1 MVLYSDGEFVEE
13 SCIGAKLGDYPIII
27 DDIKRYAYVISGKDV
42 LIFETTK
49 GKRVKI
55 LHHDALVKG
64 LTLTHHKLN
73 SFLETGERVA
83 WNLSDY
89 SIENIHQFPV
99 NNIGWIYKL
108 ESNTIILEVN
118 KKGEHNLYLIEGD
131 NEDELQKLVTLPSTI
146 SNPDSIAVSNEY
158 AVYTI
163 KNQLFLV
170 PYEDSKISPSSIDI
184 TLIFG
189 DALNSERLKF
199 SKVKIVSDCLF
210 AAHTIGR
217 IYVWRNL
224 STIGLQKSNKHFFHA
239 ADNDICFD
247 VSEGCN
253 VYIGTSH
260 CALARWNLINDGGGR
275 WQSKEMISNFESPV
289 HNVSLSL
296 SSRICCVVLEDNSII
311 FVKTD
316 SMTILCKGKTLL
328 QSSYYPINKIQ
339 VDPLNPD
346 LIISDTRHGSIQWM
360 NLVKWQTIK
369 TADIVMEN
377 ASARKNYC
385 SDFETVRSYVYLFI
399 ATPAFIV
406 TCEKRTCDLKEVYVK
421 FWRRKTKG
429 NNNLLLELEDIICV
443 NEDITHLTGDLED
456 MPSTTTL
463 ESKGLGYQ
471 EAHCDAEFLTV
482 DKKGFINV
490 WKGDLHRFGK
500 WRQDVQ
506 RNGQWQKTKVID
518 ISSIR
523 KKLFVSIHKSDNQS
537 TNFLLWSTEDMNI
550 LHINNTI
557 SDLTTVRWA
566 PKEHQEM
573 LLVGSNN
580 YIGCFNVESFSYN
593 WLIKH
598 SGLSLYSDPFYAFV
612 YNENEVTF
620 FDVMKGNELKSVS
633 FTSSQFEVVTTT
645 HNNATCLTGLS
656 NDGFTLLKN
665 SNIVETN
672 EEDARIEAPKTAF
685 SKLIEINRKHTKEG
699 QNDVVLF
706 DNVRKAKK
714 ILEGPAFALAP
725 ISQLAPLFVKSCLIK
740 KIK

>member
-1 MVLYSDGEFVEE
+1 MVVSSGGEFIEE
-13 SCIGAKLGDYPIII
+13 SCIGAKLGDYPILI

-42 LIFETTK
+42 LIFETNK
-49 GKRVKI
+49 GRRVKI
-55 LHHDALVKG
+55 LHHDTYVKG
-64 LTLTHHKLN
+64 LTLTHQKLY
-73 SFLETGERVA
+73 SYLDTGERVS
-83 WNLSDY
+83 WILRDY

-99 NNIGWIYKL
+99 NCINWIYKVENSTILL
-108 ESNTIILEVN
+108 EIG
-118 KKGEHNLYLIEGD
+118 KKGEYNLYLIEGD
-131 NEDELQKLVTLPSTI
+131 NDEEVQKLVTLPNTI
-146 SNPDSIAVSNEY
+146 SHPDHIAIGSEFV
-158 AVYTI
+158 VYTI
-163 KNQLFLV
+163 KTQLFLV
-170 PYEDSKISPSSIDI
+170 PFDDSDMVASSIDV
-184 TLIFG
+184 TLFFG
-189 DALNSERLKF
+189 SSVISERLIF
-199 SKVKIVSDCLF
+199 TKVKIVADSLF
-210 AAHTIGR
+210 AAHSLGR

-224 STIGLQKSNKHFFHA
+224 TTTGLQKSNKHFFHA
-239 ADNDICFD
+239 ADNALCFD

-289 HNVSLSL
+289 HSVSLSL
-296 SSRICCVVLEDNSII
+296 SSKVCCAVLEDNSII

-421 FWRRKTKG
+421 FWKRLRKG
-429 NNNLLLELEDIICV
+429 ENNLLIELEDIICV
-443 NEDITHLTGDLED
+443 NDDITHLTGDLEET
-456 MPSTTTL
+456 PIIKSL
-463 ESKGLGYQ
+463 ENKSLGLK
-471 EAHCDAEFLTV
+471 ERHCDAEFLTV
-482 DKKGFINV
+482 NKKGFIDI

-506 RNGQWQKTKVID
+506 RNGQWQKTSVVD

-523 KKLFVSIHKSDNQS
+523 KKLFASIHTSSNHS
-537 TNFLLWSTEDMNI
+537 THLLLWSTEGMNI
-550 LHINNTI
+550 LNINNTI
-557 SDLTTVRWA
+557 SDITSVKWA
-566 PKEHQEM
+566 PKSFQEM
-573 LLVGSNN
+573 LLIGSNN
-580 YIGCFNVESFSYN
+580 YIGCFNVESFNYT
-593 WLIKH
+593 WLVEQP
-598 SGLSLYSDPFYAFV
+598 GLLLYSDPFISFV
-612 YNENEVTF
+612 YNENEIMF
-620 FDVMKGNELKSVS
+620 FDVMSGGVLKSLV
-633 FTSSQFEVVTTT
+633 FKNPQIEIVATT
-645 HNNATCLTGLS
+645 HNKMTCLIGLS
-656 NDGFTLLKN
+656 NDGFTLLKDA
-665 SNIVETN
+665 NIVETN
-672 EEDARIEAPKTAF
+672 EEDIRTEAPKTAF
-685 SKLIEINRKHTKEG
+685 SKLIEINRKHSKVG

-706 DNVRKAKK
+706 DSVRKAKK
-714 ILEGPAFALAP
+714 ILQGPSFALAP

-740 KIK
+740 KQ